1 MFLQIK
7 EKKRSSKTEPIF
19 MFSPCK
25 NEWDIIAM
33 RHQLPLLTL
42 AQVFVKISNSK
53 LAYMI
58 TFIFHLLCVNF
69 SMQD

>member
-1 MFLQIK
+1 
-7 EKKRSSKTEPIF
+7 

-25 NEWDIIAM
+25 NEWDVIAM
-33 RHQLPLLTL
+33 RYQLPLLTL
-42 AQVFVKISNSK
+42 AQVFVKISNSE